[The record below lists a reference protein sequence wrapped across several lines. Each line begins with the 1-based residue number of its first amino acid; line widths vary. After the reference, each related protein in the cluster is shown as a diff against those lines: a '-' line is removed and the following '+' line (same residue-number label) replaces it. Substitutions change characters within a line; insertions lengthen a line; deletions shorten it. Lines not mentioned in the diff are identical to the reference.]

1 MSFLRDYLDYA
12 TGNEAPDLFHVWSG
26 YAALSAAVSRRVWLV
41 DGDQAIFPNLYVMLV
56 GDAGCG
62 KSTALRRAKR
72 MLAELSTVPI
82 SRNVE
87 TPEGLWRFMAGDPSV
102 NPPVPSPVQFIAKW
116 PDGQLRECHPMTIIA
131 NEFVNFIS
139 KDREG
144 WTGALNDIFDEDKYE
159 YRTKNKGEDLLIG
172 PYIVILGALTTDVSH
187 TLQKASIIGTGFA
200 RRCIF
205 QYGERKFH
213 EPHSRQSFSAE
224 QAAARQRAFEHL
236 QRVQKLAGEFSLSS
250 ETWSWWDTWYNE
262 HTTSIPTVATPST
275 KGWYTSKPNQ
285 VLRLG
290 MLTSLSEGLDRIIT
304 IPHLELSVAY
314 LAEMEKD
321 LYQVFG
327 GVGRN
332 ELAAV
337 AVKIQEYVTSQ
348 PMPISRAVLKTNFF
362 NMCKPPND
370 FTECMTYLVNSGKV
384 CERTM
389 TIRTSSGAVT
399 DVVVATPEVM
409 SAFGKREAFESPG
422 VVTAPE
428 THQENGSAVGPQASP
443 LPVLDLTKE
452 PRPTVAQSP
461 VETLIGQLPRLPLKE

>member
-1 MSFLRDYLDYA
+1 
-12 TGNEAPDLFHVWSG
+12 
-26 YAALSAAVSRRVWLV
+26 V
-41 DGDQAIFPNLYVMLV
+41 DGDQAIFPNLYCMLV

-72 MLAELSTVPI
+72 MLAELGTVPI

-102 NPPVPSPVQFIAKW
+102 NPPIPSPVQFIAKW

-144 WTGALNDIFDEDKYE
+144 WTGALNDIYDEDKYE

-213 EPHSRQSFSAE
+213 EPHSRQSFSSE
-224 QAAARQRAFEHL
+224 QAAARIRAFEHL
-236 QRVQKLAGEFSLSS
+236 QRVQKLAGEFSLST
-250 ETWSWWDTWYNE
+250 ETWNWWDNWYNE

-275 KGWYTSKPNQ
+275 KGWFTSKPNQ

-290 MLTSLSEGLDRIIT
+290 MLTSLSEGLDRLIT

-314 LAEMEKD
+314 LTEMEKD

-337 AVKIQEYVTSQ
+337 AVKIQEHVAAQ
-348 PMPISRAVLKTNFF
+348 ANPISRQSLKTMFF
-362 NMCKPPND
+362 TMCKPPNEFSD
-370 FTECMTYLVNSGKV
+370 CITYLVNSGRLK
-384 CERTM
+384 EMTM
-389 TIRTSSGAVT
+389 TVRTSSGPVT
-399 DVVVATPEVM
+399 EVVVATPEVM
-409 SAFGKREAFESPG
+409 EQFVKREASATHGSE
-422 VVTAPE
+422 VAPSIRSG
-428 THQENGSAVGPQASP
+428 NGNGA
-443 LPVLDLTKE
+443 D
-452 PRPTVAQSP
+452 RPTTLLPTPDSNSARPPTSVQSP
-461 VETLIGQLPRLPLKE
+461 VETLIGQLPRLVPKE